1 MEEGKRVTKIKIIA
15 LVALSLITIQTLANE
30 EKQQKVN
37 HSAIPPV
44 ISPDDP
50 DMQKTTQDHIRIL
63 NAKKSD
69 HITQGMHAN
78 GQPLTKQEQKTRER
92 IHREKI
98 DKNPRQTIPLKQC
111 IKPNGVI
118 DNDVNECMN
127 GRLKKTW

>member
-1 MEEGKRVTKIKIIA
+1 MIKIKIIA
-15 LVALSLITIQTLANE
+15 LVMLSLITIQTLANE

-37 HSAIPPV
+37 HSATPPV

-69 HITQGMHAN
+69 HITRGMRVN
-78 GQPLTKQEQKTRER
+78 GQPLTKHEQKTKER

-127 GRLKKTW
+127 GRMKKTW